1 VALTWNVR
9 KVDTVNSAV
18 NLTRA
23 VRMRIAPGLAR
34 LLIVVSLATACTTI
48 VFRAQSTT
56 IAVTDVTLIDG
67 TGARPRVVT
76 VIVEGD
82 RITAIARSGRERIPT
97 ATTIVDGRDK
107 YLIPSMWDMHVHIGG
122 YDEGAKVL
130 PRLVAYGIT
139 GVRDMASPVDD
150 VLRLRRE
157 SADGTL
163 LGPQIVAAG
172 PILQRPLPFKTPPL
186 IRTVTDANAKQV
198 VDDLQAKGVDFIKV
212 GDTLTRDAYFGVAS
226 EAKRLALPFA
236 GHLPVSVTALEATQ
250 TGQRSFEHFGS
261 AGFRNVLIAC
271 SSAEAEL
278 ISDVREALSSALAG
292 GPSPDE
298 KLYRS
303 EFLTRL
309 VQTYDR
315 RKAAALFSAFKKNG
329 TWQVPTFG
337 ALRSVWDA
345 RRPQLNADDA
355 AATDGAARKTVEMF
369 ADMRKA
375 GVKVL
380 AGSDLPVS
388 TGAPPLHEELVAL
401 VRAGMT
407 PLEALQ
413 ASTRNAAE
421 FTGRLADEGTVEAG
435 KKANFV
441 LLEANPLADIANT
454 RRVAAV
460 VLNGRLIS
468 GAELQRLR

>member
-1 VALTWNVR
+1 VNPPPVAHVG
-9 KVDTVNSAV
+9 
-18 NLTRA
+18 
-23 VRMRIAPGLAR
+23 IARRLSR
-34 LLIVVSLATACTTI
+34 LLIVVSLVAACATVVA
-48 VFRAQSTT
+48 AQSKA

-76 VIVEGD
+76 AIVEGD
-82 RITAIARSGRERIPT
+82 RITAIARNGRERIPT
-97 ATTIVDGRDK
+97 GATIVDGRNK
-107 YLIPSMWDMHVHIGG
+107 YLIPGLWDMHVHIGG
-122 YDEGAKVL
+122 YNEGTKVL

-172 PILQRPLPFKTPPL
+172 PILQRPLPFTTPPL
-186 IRTVTDANAKQV
+186 IRTVTDADAKQV

-212 GDTLTRDAYFGVAS
+212 GDTLTRDAYFGIAS

-250 TGQRSFEHFGS
+250 AGQRSIEHFGS

-278 ISDVREALSSALAG
+278 ISEVRDALASALAG

-298 KLYRS
+298 KLYRAD
-303 EFLTRL
+303 FLTRL
-309 VQTYDR
+309 VETYDR
-315 RKAAALFSAFKKNG
+315 RKAAALFSAFKRNG

-345 RRPQLNADDA
+345 RRTQLNPDDA
-355 AATDGAARKTVEMF
+355 AATDSAATKTVEMF

-375 GVKVL
+375 GVRVL

-388 TGAPPLHEELVAL
+388 TGVPPLHDELVAL

-413 ASTRNAAE
+413 ASTRSAAE
-421 FTGRLADEGTVEAG
+421 FFGRLADEGTVEVG

-441 LLEANPLADIANT
+441 LLEANPLTDIANT

-460 VLNGRLIS
+460 VLRGRLIS
-468 GAELQRLR
+468 GADLQRLR